1 MHCTNCS
8 KQISDKAEICPDC
21 GVRVFKTKHFCHNC
35 GHSVN
40 ENQDICVD
48 CGVSLNQQPQNHQPT
63 NTSKEPWLIG
73 ILSFLITGLG
83 QIVLGQTAK
92 GITMLVASVVL
103 SFLTAGLSILIT
115 VPISVIDGV
124 LIANKQKEGKPVQEW
139 EFF

>member
-1 MHCTNCS
+1 MFCTNCS
-8 KQISDKAEICPDC
+8 KQISDKAEICPEC
-21 GVRVFKTKHFCHNC
+21 GVRVFKCKHYCHHC

-40 ENQDICVD
+40 ENQEICVD
-48 CGVSLNQQPQNHQPT
+48 CGVSLKQVSQQQNSS
-63 NTSKEPWLIG
+63 SKEPWLIG

-92 GITMLVASVVL
+92 GVTMLIVSIVL
-103 SFLTAGLSILIT
+103 SIITVGFTALIT

-124 LIANKQKEGKPVQEW
+124 LIANKKKEGKPVDEW